1 MRDISDIERFLEE
14 VIYEIQYLLEIG
26 NDHELPYWVT
36 IRDTLQW
43 VLDQEKEDFVFREDL
58 EMNKSAVRDNG

>member
-1 MRDISDIERFLEE
+1 MRDVSDIERFLEE

-26 NDHELPYWVT
+26 NDNELTYWIT

-43 VLDQEKEDFVFREDL
+43 VLDQEKEDFVYRDDL
-58 EMNKSAVRDNG
+58 ELNKSAVSDNG